1 MSFDIQLIGLLGS
14 FVAAAFA
21 LLRLALTQQR
31 ALTERFV
38 GFLEESLRRQE
49 EATTNFEA
57 ALESLACNVREN
69 SALISRVAERMNGRE
84 HG

>member
-1 MSFDIQLIGLLGS
+1 MSFSIELLALLGS

-21 LLRLALTQQR
+21 LVRLALSHQR

-49 EATTNFEA
+49 ESTANFEA
-57 ALESLACNVREN
+57 ALESLASNVREN
-69 SALISRVAERMNGRE
+69 SALVARLAERR
-84 HG
+84 

>member
-1 MSFDIQLIGLLGS
+1 MSFDVQLLALLGS

-21 LLRLALTQQR
+21 LVRLALTQQR

-57 ALESLACNVREN
+57 ALESLSCNVREN
-69 SALISRVAERMNGRE
+69 SALISRVAERMNG
-84 HG
+84 GC

>member
-1 MSFDIQLIGLLGS
+1 MSFDVQLLALLGS
-14 FVAAAFA
+14 FIGAAFA
-21 LLRLALTQQR
+21 LLRLMLTQQR
-31 ALTERFV
+31 SLTERFV

-69 SALISRVAERMNGRE
+69 SALVARLAERR
-84 HG
+84 